1 MFRLDV
7 LTFDSKQDS
16 NIQSFLFNNSGHELR
31 LSVLIRLV
39 WKEFYIKRLIILSWN
54 PKQPFFN
61 GCLVKQPF
69 PM

>member
-1 MFRLDV
+1 MSRLDV

-39 WKEFYIKRLIILSWN
+39 WKEFYIKRLIILLYQKKNKIHFRRTSR
-54 PKQPFFN
+54 KS
-61 GCLVKQPF
+61 L
-69 PM
+69 